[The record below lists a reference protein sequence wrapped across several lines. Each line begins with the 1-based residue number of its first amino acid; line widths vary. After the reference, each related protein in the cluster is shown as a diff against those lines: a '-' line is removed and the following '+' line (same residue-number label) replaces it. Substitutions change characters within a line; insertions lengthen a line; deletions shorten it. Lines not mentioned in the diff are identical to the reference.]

1 MMDIEEAYQAFTDI
15 YYYFCFSYYKIPRD
29 MYPFALHGL
38 VPGKIYLESLEYRF
52 VYPFAFKLEAQLI
65 FHEPG
70 HEEQA

>member
-1 MMDIEEAYQAFTDI
+1 
-15 YYYFCFSYYKIPRD
+15 
-29 MYPFALHGL
+29 MYPFVLHGL
-38 VPGKIYLESLEYRF
+38 VPGNIYLESLEYRF

>member
-1 MMDIEEAYQAFTDI
+1 
-15 YYYFCFSYYKIPRD
+15 

-38 VPGKIYLESLEYRF
+38 VPGNIYLESLEYRF